1 MTKTKAFLSVFGVLA
16 AAGAVVAGIMMKNKG
31 KIEVEGNLE
40 TRGNRMGMPN
50 KGVQGSATIRATT
63 DRAPQH

>member
-16 AAGAVVAGIMMKNKG
+16 AAGAVVASILVKNKG
-31 KIEVEGNLE
+31 KIQVEGEIE
-40 TRGNRMGMPN
+40 TKNRMGLPN
-50 KGVQGSATIRATT
+50 KGVHGSATVRADR